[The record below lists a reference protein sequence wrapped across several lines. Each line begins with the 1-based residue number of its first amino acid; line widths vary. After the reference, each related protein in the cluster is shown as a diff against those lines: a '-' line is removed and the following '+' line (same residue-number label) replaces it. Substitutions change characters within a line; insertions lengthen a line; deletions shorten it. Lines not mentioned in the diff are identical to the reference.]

1 MGHAVDNMYIVSHKS
16 IVIEYC
22 RYYDKGQK
30 YKYLDSSRLLY
41 AKRTCKRLDPLY
53 CTSMKQS
60 VQCWAFDPML
70 RWRCE
75 WVWRRVL
82 KTDRRD
88 RRFSRLYLME
98 WTLFGFDPGTVPI
111 FIALYQSTISL
122 PPQKGVQSPKAFI
135 RSTLHWM
142 NPLYGYSYTHICKL
156 IKLLIKRRTS
166 THMG

>member
-70 RWRCE
+70 SWRCE

-122 PPQKGVQSPKAFI
+122 PPKRVFNRRRLLFA
-135 RSTLHWM
+135 
-142 NPLYGYSYTHICKL
+142 PLCTGWILCTGIHTHIYVNG
-156 IKLLIKRRTS
+156 S
-166 THMG
+166 SY